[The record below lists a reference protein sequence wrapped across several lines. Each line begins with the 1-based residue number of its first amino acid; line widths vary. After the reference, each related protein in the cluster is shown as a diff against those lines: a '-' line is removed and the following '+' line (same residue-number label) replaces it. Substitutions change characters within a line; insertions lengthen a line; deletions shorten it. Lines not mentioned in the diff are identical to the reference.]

1 MDVTQW
7 DLLYDTYKL
16 SLVKFFYSIACDNTP
31 YLMQNLVTWRESP
44 YNLRGNNKAVVP
56 RFSTNFMKHAPCSV
70 EVPYYGTFFPII
82 LITLVILKSFPV
94 K

>member
-1 MDVTQW
+1 MEVTQW
-7 DLLYDTYKL
+7 DLVYDMYKL

-31 YLMQNLVTWRESP
+31 YLVQNLVTWRESP

-56 RFSTNFMKHAPCSV
+56 RFSTSFMKHAPYSI

>member
-1 MDVTQW
+1 MEVTQW

-44 YNLRGNNKAVVP
+44 YNLRENNKAVVP

-82 LITLVILKSFPV
+82 LITLVILKRFPV